1 MKKRMEPRVVV
12 GGDGYRQSHC
22 EQAHERTNV
31 NARGT
36 DNIGVTGATSG
47 YVTEL
52 WGGWGAHVDLR
63 NASMPLPPAG
73 GALPPGNEC
82 ECASVRAAASPALT
96 TRTRCPAPLLWWE
109 SAAIA
114 AAAAAARWLSGSLLI
129 GVQCARG
136 SSSALFLF
144 ERE

>member
-1 MKKRMEPRVVV
+1 M
-12 GGDGYRQSHC
+12 
-22 EQAHERTNV
+22 

-129 GVQCARG
+129 GFSARVEGRCALSESIIKIG
-136 SSSALFLF
+136 FPGV
-144 ERE
+144 

>member
-1 MKKRMEPRVVV
+1 M
-12 GGDGYRQSHC
+12 
-22 EQAHERTNV
+22 

-47 YVTEL
+47 YVAE
-52 WGGWGAHVDLR
+52 WGAHVDLR
-63 NASMPLPPAG
+63 NASMPLPLAG

-129 GVQCARG
+129 GFSARVEG
-136 SSSALFLF
+136 RCALFLNQ
-144 ERE
+144 